1 MKLLINS
8 STTSFPSRPRL
19 ASVALALLLLSL
31 GPIPS
36 PWNAEFD
43 GITSSSGGYSPI
55 SFANAAANDV
65 ANDNTPIVIS
75 ESNTEDGPN
84 DDDASDSISDAR
96 DGDTSS
102 QGDDRGV
109 SAANDGNNQ
118 RSSSDSDNL
127 NNKNNHNSHNH
138 LLPNDPALTPDS
150 VVLITGAAGFL
161 GSELALSLR
170 RAYGVRKLL
179 LVDHLGIPSAN
190 EGQYV
195 APSPSDRE
203 AQAGRANAAV
213 YETLTEE
220 ELSLFEYKR
229 QRAFRLFHELTAS
242 PPVAGEGEGT
252 TFETT
257 GGGRRMDDA
266 DSLRFYRAD
275 MRPSIPE
282 FFDFGEVPLLEG
294 IFQSNPDITRVVHL
308 ADVPDSVN
316 QAVPRSKDSVK
327 AGRMEGVLEEL
338 RLLLER
344 RKREIEESGNLGN
357 DGGGD
362 SGGNGN
368 AVAAT
373 LPHFVYASSAD
384 VYDVVSTAEES
395 GHPNPPPFREDKPIT
410 TPSTLRG
417 ASKLIDEVLASA
429 YHSTHGI
436 YSVGLRFF
444 PVYGPW
450 ATPGTEVFDL
460 VERVIAENDD
470 QAAKEDTA
478 AADSGASATNTNTAA
493 IHSDRENIYDGD
505 TKDYVFIDDAVD
517 AILSAMQYRP
527 PGSDPPPVV
536 FNVGTG
542 QGSTLYDLY
551 TQLISHF
558 PQLSGATS
566 SNTRQTRRPASSL
579 PHFSNRRPTKSIAS
593 THRSELHLGF
603 RPQTP
608 LSEGLAHTLAWH
620 RDRTFPYGRDP
631 DALESFHRQGMDAA
645 ITHSLESSRG
655 DNGRCSPLDRECL
668 RGAPVFPCASEC
680 RRAERCTPSAWDD
693 VAVLSKMVTTGC
705 DAVLYTILLDNEAEK
720 IPSASTA
727 IGTDSMPYVGAGLPA
742 DIGAKTQVRC
752 NIAFVSEASP
762 LVRRLKAEGEEYLER
777 EESGLPPLLRHG
789 FWTVLPVKTPS
800 SAVGTDGGSSSSSS
814 STWLHAF
821 AGTFALEYLPKVS
834 PTRFFGSSVRYAA
847 YADSNLII
855 DNLPRLLKKME
866 DGPPVRN
873 GSTSLMLAEKMVD
886 CDPIQRG
893 STCEWT
899 RLSKND
905 SIQSGVYNMVRV
917 ALRGEILGGGFHP
930 VIDSSFLIHSL
941 REEESRLFRC
951 DAYSEAAQWGASGD
965 ERSLE
970 FIVSLHDLWSRAV
983 SHWAGVTPWWRNY
996 SPASA
1001 VGSEEEGSANIG
1013 VGEDGNGGN
1022 TDDEASR
1029 RRLSESSDGSQGTF
1043 FGVLSTGENQFFT
1056 QIVPSESLG
1065 VVLLDE
1071 YHRQ

>member
-1 MKLLINS
+1 MTP
-8 STTSFPSRPRL
+8 STMSLTSCPRL
-19 ASVALALLLLSL
+19 ACLALSLLLLSFV
-31 GPIPS
+31 PSPS
-36 PWNAEFD
+36 PWNTYVEA
-43 GITSSSGGYSPI
+43 IAPSSSSHGMFL
-55 SFANAAANDV
+55 FANAAAAAAAIENNA
-65 ANDNTPIVIS
+65 ANDIPIVIS
-75 ESNTEDGPN
+75 ESNTEDSPN
-84 DDDASDSISDAR
+84 DDDAT
-96 DGDTSS
+96 DGDSSS
-102 QGDDRGV
+102 QGGDDSNHEGHGAR
-109 SAANDGNNQ
+109 AADDPSNQ
-118 RSSSDSDNL
+118 RSSSDGNNNYKSNNDND
-127 NNKNNHNSHNH
+127 NNGNGNGNDN
-138 LLPNDPALTPDS
+138 LLPNDPTLTPDS

-161 GSELALSLR
+161 GSELALALR

-179 LVDHLGIPSAN
+179 LVDHLGIPSAS

-195 APSPSDRE
+195 PPSPADRE
-203 AQAGRANAAV
+203 AQNRGANAAV

-229 QRAFRLFHELTAS
+229 QRAFRLFHELTS
-242 PPVAGEGEGT
+242 PVAATSPYRDGEEGEP
-252 TFETT
+252 T
-257 GGGRRMDDA
+257 GHSIHDA
-266 DSLRFYRAD
+266 ESMRFYRAD

-294 IFQSNPDITRVVHL
+294 IFQSHPDITHVVHL
-308 ADVPDSVN
+308 ADVPESVN

-327 AGRMEGVLEEL
+327 AGRMEGMLEEL

-344 RKREIEESGNLGN
+344 RKREVEESGYVGN
-357 DGGGD
+357 GGGVGGG
-362 SGGNGN
+362 SGGGWNG
-368 AVAAT
+368 VAAT

-384 VYDVVSTAEES
+384 VYDVVSTAEGS
-395 GHPNPPPFREDKPIT
+395 GQPNPPPFREDKPIT

-417 ASKLIDEVLASA
+417 AAKLIDEVLASA

-460 VERVIAENDD
+460 VERVIAENDG
-470 QAAKEDTA
+470 QEAKEQSNAAGSDASTTSTA
-478 AADSGASATNTNTAA
+478 S
-493 IHSDRENIYDGD
+493 IHSDRENVYDGD

-517 AILSAMQYRP
+517 AILSAMQFRP
-527 PGSDPPPVV
+527 HGSDPPPVI

-542 QGSTLYDLY
+542 QGSTLHDLY
-551 TQLISHF
+551 LQLISHF
-558 PQLSGATS
+558 PKLSGATS
-566 SNTRQTRRPASSL
+566 SRRPTSSL
-579 PHFSNRRPTKSIAS
+579 PHFSQRLSTKSIAS

-603 RPQTP
+603 RPQTT
-608 LSEGLAHTLAWH
+608 LAEGLAHTLTWH

-631 DALESFHRQGMDAA
+631 DALESFHQQGMDAA
-645 ITHSLESSRG
+645 ITHSLEASRG
-655 DNGRCSPLDRECL
+655 ENGRCSPLDRECL

-680 RRAERCTPSAWDD
+680 RRTDRCTPSVWDD

-705 DAVLYTILLDNEAEK
+705 DAVLYTILLDDEAEK

-762 LVRRLKAEGEEYLER
+762 LVQRLKAEGEEYLEQ

-789 FWTVLPVKTPS
+789 FWTVLPVKTPPF
-800 SAVGTDGGSSSSSS
+800 VGKDGGSATSP
-814 STWLHAF
+814 TWLHAF

-834 PTRFFGSSVRYAA
+834 PARFFGSSVRYAV
-847 YADSNLII
+847 YADSNMII
-855 DNLPRLLKKME
+855 DNIPQLLKKME
-866 DGPPVRN
+866 DGPPAKN
-873 GSTSLMLAEKMVD
+873 GSTSLLLAEKKVD

-893 STCEWT
+893 SKCEWT

-917 ALRGEILGGGFHP
+917 ALRGEILGGSLHP

-970 FIVSLHDLWSRAV
+970 FILSLHDLWSRAV
-983 SHWAGVTPWWRNY
+983 SHWAGETPWWRNY
-996 SPASA
+996 SSA
-1001 VGSEEEGSANIG
+1001 GTTGQEEEGSANSV

-1022 TDDEASR
+1022 IDDRRSSEGSR
-1029 RRLSESSDGSQGTF
+1029 GTF
-1043 FGVLSTGENQFFT
+1043 FGVLSTGETQYFT
-1056 QIVPSESLG
+1056 QIVPYESLG
-1065 VVLLDE
+1065 AILLDG